1 MIAVKLK
8 GGLGN
13 QMFQYAAA
21 RALALE
27 RKTWVYLDPSF
38 LYEDA
43 KGRWTQRE
51 YELDCFNIV
60 YKFERSGRINLL
72 RSLNH
77 KPRMR
82 RISESALWPFPYRNF
97 TEQTGGYNATFFDN
111 PVNTYLEGYFQSE
124 KYFVK
129 YRDVL
134 IKEFTFHEP
143 ASDRNAA
150 QLNEIKNA
158 IALSV
163 HVRRGDYVTLSSASD
178 FHGCMNEMYYS
189 ESIRKMLEMIPDI
202 NLCCVFSDDIE
213 WAKRHIAASVKTVFV
228 DWNKKGS
235 EDLRLMMNCTHHIT
249 ANSSFSWWGAWLAE
263 KEHSKIIAPSKWF
276 ADANASDID
285 IVPERWIR
293 N

>member
-1 MIAVKLK
+1 MIIVKLK

-27 RKTWVYLDPSF
+27 KNSWVYLDPSF

-43 KGRWTQRE
+43 NGRWTQRE

-60 YKFERSGRINLL
+60 YKFERSGRVNLL

-77 KPRMR
+77 KARMR
-82 RISESALWPFPYRNF
+82 RLSESALWPFPYRNF
-97 TEQTGGYNATFFDN
+97 TEQAGGFNSTFFDN

-129 YRDVL
+129 YRDIL

-143 ASDRNAA
+143 ASDRNTT

-158 IALSV
+158 TSLSI
-163 HVRRGDYVTLSSASD
+163 HVRRGDYVTLSAASD
-178 FHGCMNEMYYS
+178 FHGSMTQTYYS
-189 ESIRKMLEMIPDI
+189 ESIRRMLELIPDI

-213 WAKRHIAASVKTVFV
+213 WAKRHIVTSVNTVFV

-235 EDLRLMMNCTHHIT
+235 EDLRLMMNCTHHII

-263 KEHSKIIAPSKWF
+263 KEHSRIIAPLKWF
-276 ADANASDID
+276 ADENASDVD
-285 IVPERWIR
+285 IIPERWTR
-293 N
+293 L

>member
-1 MIAVKLK
+1 MIAAKLK
-8 GGLGN
+8 GGLGS

-21 RALALE
+21 RALSLE
-27 RKTWVYLDPSF
+27 KNTWVYLDPSF

-77 KPRMR
+77 KVRMR

-97 TEQTGGYNATFFDN
+97 TEQAGGFNTTFFGN

-129 YRDVL
+129 YRDNL
-134 IKEFTFHEP
+134 RKEFTFHEAP
-143 ASDRNAA
+143 SERNAA
-150 QLNEIKNA
+150 LLNEIKNGTT
-158 IALSV
+158 LSI
-163 HVRRGDYVTLSSASD
+163 HVRRGDYVTLSSASV
-178 FHGCMNEMYYS
+178 FHGCMNETYYS
-189 ESIRKMLEMIPDI
+189 DSISRMLEMIPEI

-213 WAKRHIAASVKTVFV
+213 WARQHITSAVKTLFV

-235 EDLRLMMNCTHHIT
+235 EDLRLMMNCTHHII
-249 ANSSFSWWGAWLAE
+249 ANSSFSWWGAWLSE
-263 KEHSKIIAPSKWF
+263 KEHSKIIAPAKWF
-276 ADANASDID
+276 ADANASDMD

-293 N
+293 I